1 MREVEVERER
11 RESEG
16 ERARESAR
24 AREPRGVGTRAGPDR
39 GYWGWLA
46 DAGLRLGDGHPP
58 PHPRHPRHTPRR
70 RRRLLSRPGVRPA
83 RSIAISESHIR
94 VAYPSR
100 TSESHFRVA
109 FPSLSPCCPVPVPAP
124 PPPCLRCG
132 ARLKR
137 LGAADAAGAV
147 QPRRRDGALRRRAL
161 GPPRA
166 GPGEGERGW
175 MVSWRGGKCWRRRV
189 ET

>member
-11 RESEG
+11 ERERERES
-16 ERARESAR
+16 SAVWSHGR
-24 AREPRGVGTRAGPDR
+24 DRIVGTGAGWRTLVYDSET
-39 GYWGWLA
+39 GTLLHTLA
-46 DAGLRLGDGHPP
+46 TPATHLGAAAASSRVQVCGPP
-58 PHPRHPRHTPRR
+58 VPSPYP
-70 RRRLLSRPGVRPA
+70 SR
-83 RSIAISESHIR
+83 ISESHIR
-94 VAYPSR
+94 VAHLSR
-100 TSESHFRVA
+100 ISESHFRVSLPA
-109 FPSLSPCCPVPVPAP
+109 APSPSPPP